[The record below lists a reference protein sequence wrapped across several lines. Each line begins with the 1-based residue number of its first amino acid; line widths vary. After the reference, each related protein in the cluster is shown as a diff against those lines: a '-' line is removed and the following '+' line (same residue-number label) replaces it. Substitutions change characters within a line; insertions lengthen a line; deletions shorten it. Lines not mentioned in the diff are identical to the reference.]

1 LYEKNY
7 EFFEKIETVSDKSV
21 RQDILE
27 KKRQIEEAVRILEE
41 RKEEMKERIRDFYDL
56 KNQGQSEESLSDI
69 KRQLVEDGKALHEDF
84 TKLLNKAHNNK
95 EKGIKTFL
103 ELMSKYAEKMKDITN
118 ESNSK

>member
-1 LYEKNY
+1 MD
-7 EFFEKIETVSDKSV
+7 TVSDKSV

-27 KKRQIEEAVRILEE
+27 KKRQMEEAVRILEE

-84 TKLLNKAHNNK
+84 TKLMNKAHNNR
-95 EKGIKTFL
+95 ETGIKTFL
-103 ELMSKYAEKMKDITN
+103 ELIPKHAEKMKDITN